1 MLATARYTD
10 WHFYRSNNK
19 IHRIMNY
26 KKIVIFSFLL
36 FVFSFNSFAKKD
48 ETRPEFKKFFDEYN
62 LDGAFV
68 LYDKNNK
75 KFIRYNPERAK
86 ERFIPA
92 STFKIANSLIGLET
106 GVIAGE
112 EHIFKWNGKKHSIEA
127 WNRDLNLPEA
137 FNASCVPC
145 YQELARKIG
154 EERMQKWV
162 KKLGYGN
169 KDISG
174 GIDLFW
180 LTGDLRISPDEE
192 VKFLR
197 RLYENKLPVKQRTM
211 DIVKKIMLRE
221 NTPEYKFSYKTGWQ
235 TDNLSNA
242 SGAKSLGWLVGY
254 VEQNNNVY
262 FFATNLETENTGASF
277 AASRMEITR
286 KILKEL
292 NLL

>member
-1 MLATARYTD
+1 
-10 WHFYRSNNK
+10 
-19 IHRIMNY
+19 MNY
-26 KKIVIFSFLL
+26 KKIAIFSFLI

-62 LDGAFV
+62 LKGTFV

-112 EHIFKWNGKKHSIEA
+112 EHIFKWNGKKNSIEA
-127 WNRDLNLPEA
+127 WNKDMNLSEA

-145 YQELARKIG
+145 YQKLAREIG
-154 EERMQKWV
+154 AERMRKWV

-169 KDISG
+169 KNISG

-180 LTGDLRISPDEE
+180 LTGGLRISPDEE

-235 TDNLSNA
+235 TDNLGNA

-254 VEQNNNVY
+254 LERDENVY
-262 FFATNLETENTGASF
+262 FFATNVETDNTQANFG
-277 AASRMEITR
+277 ASRMEITR
-286 KILKEL
+286 KVLEELK
-292 NLL
+292 LL